1 MGHLEHR
8 ELLGP
13 DSDVPCG
20 KAAEAM
26 ARTVELRRHTDAEG
40 DVLSPEGVRAAIEIG
55 RRLEGEYTLL
65 ISSGAQRA
73 TQTMACFLAGMS
85 RQQACGVTVNTGFR
99 SSVEERWFEAA
110 RRAGGKD
117 LEAFRKVD
125 PELVEKEAAL
135 LGEVLG
141 AVLRSLPEHGRAL
154 VVGHSPTTEAAVL
167 GLTGQVLQPV
177 AKGGGGTVV
186 EESGRHRIEP

>member
-1 MGHLEHR
+1 
-8 ELLGP
+8 
-13 DSDVPCG
+13 
-20 KAAEAM
+20 M

-40 DVLSPEGVRAAIEIG
+40 DVLSPEGVQAAIEIG

-73 TQTMACFLAGMS
+73 TQTLACFLAGMS

-110 RRAGGKD
+110 RRAEGKD

-177 AKGGGGTVV
+177 AKGGGVTVV
-186 EESGRHRIEP
+186 EESGRHRVEPLA